1 MRSQQGRTEPSYEEI
16 KTVQRLEEVLHREEI
31 QWLAEGDKNTRFF
44 HLRASQR
51 KKKNRVAELSKS
63 DGTVTTDEGEMGSI
77 ANSFYQNLY
86 SSEGVSGMDE
96 ALRCVPTR
104 VYPAMNRKLNSD
116 FEAKEVKT
124 PLFEMYPTKLPG
136 PDGFPA

>member
-86 SSEGVSGMDE
+86 SSEGVSGMD
-96 ALRCVPTR
+96 
-104 VYPAMNRKLNSD
+104 
-116 FEAKEVKT
+116 
-124 PLFEMYPTKLPG
+124 
-136 PDGFPA
+136 